1 MVYVIAFIM
10 GSLLAYVSFMVGSM
24 HGYDKGFED
33 CRQITQDT
41 FDEVS
46 KDLSELI
53 TKQEENNDE

>member
-1 MVYVIAFIM
+1 MVYVIAIIL
-10 GSLLAYVSFMVGSM
+10 GVLLAYVSFMAGSM

-53 TKQEENNDE
+53 TKHEENNNE